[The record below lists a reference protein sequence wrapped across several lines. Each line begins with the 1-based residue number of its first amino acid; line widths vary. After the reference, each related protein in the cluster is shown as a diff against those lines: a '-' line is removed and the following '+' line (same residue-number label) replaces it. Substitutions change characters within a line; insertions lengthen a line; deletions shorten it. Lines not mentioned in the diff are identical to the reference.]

1 MLHDMKPEAL
11 TGDCRETILNLY
23 GLGTRRVFYSNI
35 ETPYPDG
42 RLIVSVTDLR
52 GIITHCNNSFVV
64 MSGYS
69 REDLIGAEHSILRH
83 PDMPAIA
90 FKRLWGDV
98 QAGKIWQGYVK
109 NLRRDGGF
117 YWVYATVIPN
127 VRNGMIVGYT
137 SVRRKPSR
145 KKVEEASRHYQ
156 KLLAEEKSHG

>member
-90 FKRLWGDV
+90 FKRLWGMCR
-98 QAGKIWQGYVK
+98 
-109 NLRRDGGF
+109 L
-117 YWVYATVIPN
+117 
-127 VRNGMIVGYT
+127 
-137 SVRRKPSR
+137 
-145 KKVEEASRHYQ
+145 
-156 KLLAEEKSHG
+156 EKSGKAMSRTCVAMAVSIGFMQRLFQMYVMA